1 MVKQVKVLFVCH
13 GNICRSTMAQSIFT
27 YLARNKGVLD
37 EFEIDSAAT
46 STEELGNPMYPPAV
60 RALTKH
66 GIPIVDHR
74 ARQMTRDDYK
84 HFDHIVIMDSENHR
98 NVMRMTG
105 NDPDGKVVW
114 LLDRAVADP
123 WWTGEFETT
132 YEDILEGCSDLLEK
146 LLDYRFSRR

>member
-1 MVKQVKVLFVCH
+1 MKERIKILFLCH

-27 YLARNKGVLD
+27 HLAKKKGVLD

-60 RALTKH
+60 RTLVKH
-66 GIPIVDHR
+66 GIPRVEHR
-74 ARQMTRDDYK
+74 ARQMTKADYQ
-84 HFDHIVIMDSENHR
+84 HYDHIVIMDSENHW

-105 NDPDGKVVW
+105 NDPDGKVMW

-132 YEDILEGCSDLLEK
+132 YEDIIEGCENLLEE
-146 LLDYRFSRR
+146 LSY

>member
-1 MVKQVKVLFVCH
+1 MDKRIKILYICH

-37 EFEIDSAAT
+37 EFVVDSAAT

-60 RALTKH
+60 RTLTKH

-84 HFDHIVIMDSENHR
+84 HFDHIVIMDSENQR

-105 NDPDGKVVW
+105 NDPDGKVMW

-132 YEDILEGCSDLLEK
+132 YEDILEGCRDLLER
-146 LLDYRFSRR
+146 LLGQY